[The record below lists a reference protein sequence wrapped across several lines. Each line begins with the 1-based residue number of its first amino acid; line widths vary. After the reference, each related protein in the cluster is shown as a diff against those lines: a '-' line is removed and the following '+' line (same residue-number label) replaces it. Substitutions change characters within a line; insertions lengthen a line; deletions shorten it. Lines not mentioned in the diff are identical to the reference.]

1 MLLLLFACASDVT
14 FYEDVKP
21 IVDARCVNCHHPNGI
36 GQIDFSN
43 PETILEWGPVIDH
56 VVGNQTMPPW
66 SAEGDFLNDWSLS
79 EEQIAIIQDWVSVGM
94 PMGDSSIETDEL
106 PSVATRLSR
115 IDQTLTMPESFIPSV
130 DSGDEYRCFVL
141 DWDAEASTYITGF
154 NALPGNAQM
163 VHHIAA
169 FLVRPDGLMGE
180 SIFESMTEWEND
192 DPEVGYSCFGG
203 PTLTG
208 SSSQVPIEQ
217 IAQWVPGN
225 QGMDFPDGTGIPIDP
240 GSKIILQLH
249 YNVDPMQEDRTDQT
263 TLQFSLSDTVDSV
276 AAYAPWLNGLWP
288 VSGMSIPAGATG
300 VSHTVEGDPRGFFNV
315 LNPSLDLDAG
325 FVIHGMMMH
334 MHRLGRS
341 GRLVLN
347 KSNGD
352 QVSLLNIPEWDFD
365 WQFTYLLNTPV
376 VFEDGD
382 TLTLECVFDN
392 NAVDAVDVDWGEGT
406 NDEMCVGNLYISI
419 MDTP

>member
-1 MLLLLFACASDVT
+1 MFLLLFACAPEIT

-21 IVDARCVNCHHPNGI
+21 IVDGRCVNCHYPEGI

-43 PETILEWGPVIDH
+43 PETIQEWGPVIDH
-56 VVGNQTMPPW
+56 VVGNRTMPPW
-66 SAEGDFLNDWSLS
+66 SAEGAFVNDWSLS
-79 EEQIAIIQDWVSVGM
+79 ESQIATIQDWVALGM
-94 PMGDSSIETDEL
+94 PMGDSAAETKSL
-106 PSVATRLSR
+106 PVVATQLSR
-115 IDQTLTMPESFIPSV
+115 VDHTLTMTESFTPSV
-130 DSGDEYRCFVL
+130 ESGDEYRCFVL
-141 DWDAEASTYITGF
+141 DWDAETSTYITGF

-169 FLVRPDGLMGE
+169 FLVRPDGLMGD
-180 SIFESMTEWEND
+180 SIFESMAEWEND
-192 DPEVGYSCFGG
+192 DNEVGYSCFGG

-225 QGMDFPDGTGIPIDP
+225 QGMDFPEGTGIPIDP

-249 YNVDPMQEDRTDQT
+249 YNVDPMQSDRSDQT
-263 TLQFSLSDTVDSV
+263 SLQFALSDTVDST

-288 VSGMSIPAGATG
+288 VSGMPIPAGATG
-300 VSHTVEGDPRGFFNV
+300 VKHTVEGDPRGFFNV
-315 LNPSLDLDAG
+315 LNPNLDLESG

-341 GRLVLN
+341 GQLILN
-347 KSNGD
+347 KSNGE
-352 QVSLLNIPEWDFD
+352 QVQLLNIPQWDFD

-392 NAVDAVDVDWGEGT
+392 NATDAVDVDWGEGT

-419 MDTP
+419 LDIP

>member
-1 MLLLLFACASDVT
+1 
-14 FYEDVKP
+14 
-21 IVDARCVNCHHPNGI
+21 
-36 GQIDFSN
+36 
-43 PETILEWGPVIDH
+43 
-56 VVGNQTMPPW
+56 
-66 SAEGDFLNDWSLS
+66 
-79 EEQIAIIQDWVSVGM
+79 
-94 PMGDSSIETDEL
+94 
-106 PSVATRLSR
+106 
-115 IDQTLTMPESFIPSV
+115 
-130 DSGDEYRCFVL
+130 
-141 DWDAEASTYITGF
+141 
-154 NALPGNAQM
+154 
-163 VHHIAA
+163 
-169 FLVRPDGLMGE
+169 
-180 SIFESMTEWEND
+180 
-192 DPEVGYSCFGG
+192 
-203 PTLTG
+203 
-208 SSSQVPIEQ
+208 
-217 IAQWVPGN
+217 
-225 QGMDFPDGTGIPIDP
+225 MDFPEGTGIPIDP

-249 YNVDPMQEDRTDQT
+249 YNVDPMQEDGTDQT

-315 LNPSLDLDAG
+315 LNPGLDLDAG

-382 TLTLECVFDN
+382 TLTLNVFDN
-392 NAVDAVDVDWGEGT
+392 NAADAVDVDWGEGT